1 MDIISIKYI
10 NISIKKFT
18 HAAECIVS
26 LHLDI
31 RTITF
36 LSIRKKISESK
47 TKLLLLV
54 LLLLSLAM
62 VYDNISGMFLLIPNQ
77 LCSVWYLEGFLFDG
91 PLLLRQLLYCV
102 K

>member
-18 HAAECIVS
+18 HAAKCIVS

-36 LSIRKKISESK
+36 LSIRGKISESK
-47 TKLLLLV
+47 TKLLLV
-54 LLLLSLAM
+54 LLLLSLAL
-62 VYDNISGMFLLIPNQ
+62 VCDNISGMFLLIPNQ
-77 LCSVWYLEGFLFDG
+77 LCSEWYLEGLLFDG

>member
-18 HAAECIVS
+18 HAAKCIVS

-36 LSIRKKISESK
+36 LSIREKISESK

-54 LLLLSLAM
+54 
-62 VYDNISGMFLLIPNQ
+62 IIFLE
-77 LCSVWYLEGFLFDG
+77 CF
-91 PLLLRQLLYCV
+91 C
-102 K
+102 